1 MSDNFIYQ
9 DKRRVDFTV
18 EGSKLLS
25 KYSSQCSTSLNFSYP
40 NPTSLHFQHAQARS
54 HASNSYLKSAKRR
67 WIVANNILS
76 IMAGGQARGERRAN
90 VITAEWTGHTY
101 GNLALEKQHLV
112 HRSAVTLDE
121 FWGEISL
128 QKDLIEIF
136 TSVRVDPDRLLYL
149 PCRHVDVTS
158 LG

>member
-1 MSDNFIYQ
+1 MSENFIYQ

-76 IMAGGQARGERRAN
+76 IMEGGQARGGRRAN
-90 VITAEWTGHTY
+90 VITAEWTGHPY

-136 TSVRVDPDRLLYL
+136 TSVRVDPDWLLYL

-158 LG
+158 LC